1 MINEKILNLPLLM
14 YKGKMCIKWNS
25 KISGIYAWIN
35 EIDGKMYIG
44 QTVNFYK
51 RIYDEMNGFRNGRN
65 QNMFKLFN
73 AIQKYGIDNFRVIRL
88 LECPKEYLNQIEKWL
103 IKYYNTMKIGYNLT
117 TGGDGAGGHIVTK
130 EQIEKHK
137 KWSKQYWTKENCSK
151 QSEKMKMWFN
161 SKPKD
166 EQDKIKSGNNWWLNK
181 EYKEK
186 HLKNTR
192 NSSTPE
198 KIEKQRTSLIKY
210 YENNDSKKAIVMDVI
225 SPNNETIKIC
235 GLDIFCKKYH
245 LRRKGIVDI
254 LNKKKLYHKGW
265 HLPRTPCFVPSVER
279 IRGPD
284 KVIYTFTSIT
294 KFCKEKNIDKGNL
307 RKVMN
312 GVCNSCKGYT
322 KI

>member
-1 MINEKILNLPLLM
+1 
-14 YKGKMCIKWNS
+14 MCIKWNS